1 MCGCVDVVIKC
12 TCQLSGKG
20 DDQIWLS
27 TGIPNPVD
35 KKPELI
41 FKIPVVVK
49 CNCQLPGKGNDQIWM
64 STGIPVLVDKK
75 PEQAEAELKCS
86 AWTCL
91 DFVS

>member
-1 MCGCVDVVIKC
+1 MDIQLLLTLVNMHVYVYFGCVDVVIKC

-27 TGIPNPVD
+27 TGIP
-35 KKPELI
+35 
-41 FKIPVVVK
+41 
-49 CNCQLPGKGNDQIWM
+49 
-64 STGIPVLVDKK
+64 VLVDKK
-75 PEQAEAELKCS
+75 PEQAEAKLKCS